1 MVTIGE
7 TRMWHDITSIARSL
21 HRIAEAVE
29 KAMTEEEQ
37 DPVEQVKATLTKVA
51 WKSEVAK
58 GNTELGYAEW
68 LNWRRSD

>member
-29 KAMTEEEQ
+29 KAMTEPTAEP
-37 DPVEQVKATLTKVA
+37 DDLPLTKAA
-51 WKSEVAK
+51 WKAEVLAGK
-58 GNTELGYAEW
+58 TEQGFDDW
-68 LNWRRSD
+68 LVGKRDG

>member
-29 KAMTEEEQ
+29 KAMTEPEEPEK
-37 DPVEQVKATLTKVA
+37 DDLPLTRIA
-51 WKSEVAK
+51 WKSEVAHDK
-58 GNTELGYAEW
+58 TDQGFDDW
-68 LNWRRSD
+68 LSGRRGD